1 MNASGEVNNISNS
14 PNPVELNGNNKISTT
29 DDQQKSNIEK
39 KKLVPWPI
47 IIVGIIGIIIIIYI
61 GIGPNITSNKRIF
74 GITLLIL
81 WTLIWCLLLWVL
93 WNENYYVLT
102 WWLMII
108 PIITIIVFFVVI
120 IFLIN

>member
-93 WNENYYVLT
+93 WNENYYLLT